1 MCHSVYFTCS
11 VDLDILCSGPFSGE
25 KYQPSL
31 PTLLQ
36 VVKMKRQ
43 MTFQTTYS
51 PTTSNFNSN
60 TQDVHPGGLS
70 DFCEVDNDE
79 NPAHTITQTKKTTD
93 RKCSSEENF

>member
-1 MCHSVYFTCS
+1 VMRKPRVLINYEGNLEIPNEKSNGMCHSIYFSCS

-43 MTFQTTYS
+43 MTFQTSHS
-51 PTTSNFNSN
+51 PTMSNFNSN

-70 DFCEVDNDE
+70 
-79 NPAHTITQTKKTTD
+79 KW
-93 RKCSSEENF
+93 